1 MGMARAVGTRRNQLI
16 QMFLFEGVVYDLM
29 AAIVGVGLGILV
41 TYAIAGVMA
50 SVIQG
55 SSIDIRVHIEPTSLI
70 VAFTLGI
77 LVTFATVAISAWR
90 VSRLNIVRAIRD
102 IPEPVFKRVGRGM
115 LALSVGLWAYSVFL
129 S

>member
-1 MGMARAVGTRRNQLI
+1 VGTRRNQLI

-55 SSIDIRVHIEPTSLI
+55 SPSI
-70 VAFTLGI
+70 
-77 LVTFATVAISAWR
+77 
-90 VSRLNIVRAIRD
+90 
-102 IPEPVFKRVGRGM
+102 
-115 LALSVGLWAYSVFL
+115 SVFT
-129 S
+129 